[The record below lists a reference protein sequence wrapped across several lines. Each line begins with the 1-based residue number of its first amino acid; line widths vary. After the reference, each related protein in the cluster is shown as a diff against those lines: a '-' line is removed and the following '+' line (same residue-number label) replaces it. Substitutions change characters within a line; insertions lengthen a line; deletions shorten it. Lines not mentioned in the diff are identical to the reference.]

1 MTAVAEVTSDSPT
14 PKPTRHRLNK
24 QALLDHRL
32 RKHSE
37 LLARQ
42 QVATARVNAAAEEI
56 HVLEKDLGLDPT
68 PLHSADSLIHLKED

>member
-1 MTAVAEVTSDSPT
+1 MSVNAE

-24 QALLDHRL
+24 LALLEHRL

-42 QVATARVNAAAEEI
+42 QVATARVNAAAAEI
-56 HVLEKDLGLDPT
+56 HTLQKDLGLTPT
-68 PLHSADSLIHLKED
+68 PLHTGDKLVHLKED